1 MRKITWLLLLPL
13 LLLPLLAWGAEDTW
27 RYRAYEAEFW
37 KRVDDKLR
45 EAKVERIA
53 VLPFKSPPD
62 IAEPG
67 RYQRRIETGLIG
79 LSGYRY
85 IVLTRDPDEIEAL
98 MRNFAFEMSD
108 LFDQRT
114 VARLGK
120 ALGAQVIVSGELFKF
135 PPAEIRLYLHLVHAE
150 TGRIIYEEILC
161 LDPKRDYML
170 PLDRLHPM
178 DSKGEM
184 EQFRFWNSV
193 RSLLRSEGIKRIT
206 VLPRGKEG
214 MTEPERQFEMGLVRS
229 ADSQYHVIAH
239 DPDRLSRIL
248 ENLNLEISDLFD
260 LDTVAR
266 IGKMLGTQAIVLVKK
281 ADSGVRVNILNVKTG
296 RLIFTATGNPDKVGR
311 YRWD

>member
-1 MRKITWLLLLPL
+1 MLLF
-13 LLLPLLAWGAEDTW
+13 LPLLAWGAEDTW
-27 RYRAYEAEFW
+27 RYKAYEAEFW
-37 KRVDDKLR
+37 KRVDDRLR

-85 IVLTRDPDEIEAL
+85 IVLTRDPGEIEAL

-161 LDPKRDYML
+161 FDPKRDRTL

-178 DSKGEM
+178 DPKVEM

-193 RSLLRSEGIKRIT
+193 SSLLRSEGIRRIA
-206 VLPRGKEG
+206 VLPRKED
-214 MTEPERQFEMGLVRS
+214 MTDAERQFEIGLVRS
-229 ADSQYHVIAH
+229 ADSRCYVIAH

-266 IGKMLGTQAIVLVKK
+266 VGKMLGTQAIVLVKK
-281 ADSGVRVNILNVKTG
+281 ADSGVRVNILNVQTR
-296 RLIFTATGNPDKVGR
+296 RLIFRASGAPDEVGR
-311 YRWD
+311 YRWSLMH